1 MSSRKTFAAFLGV
14 AAVAALML
22 PAAAGADRD
31 IRITYSDE
39 DGTVKTNTFDL
50 LVVACDPS
58 ALSHVFDGRTPLE
71 ERVETALERYT
82 LGTSLWDVVRK
93 KGEGNKYTIRMSP
106 DNLSAGDGHGE
117 FVAVGRRAMICT
129 MILPG
134 MRCWYGTHVDETVR

>member
-1 MSSRKTFAAFLGV
+1 MASRKAFSAFL
-14 AAVAALML
+14 AVATVATLML
-22 PAAAGADRD
+22 PAAAGAGKD

-58 ALSHVFDGRTPLE
+58 ALSDVFDGRTPLE
-71 ERVETALERYT
+71 ERVETALERFT

-117 FVAVGRRAMICT
+117 FVAVGRRARILHDDPTTYT
-129 MILPG
+129 MLV
-134 MRCWYGTHVDETVR
+134 WYTR

>member
-1 MSSRKTFAAFLGV
+1 MMSSRKTFAAFLGV

-117 FVAVGRRAMICT
+117 FVAVGRRAR
-129 MILPG
+129 ILHDDPTRYA
-134 MRCWYGTHVDETVR
+134 MLVWYTRR

>member
-1 MSSRKTFAAFLGV
+1 MASRKAFSAFL
-14 AAVAALML
+14 AVATVATLML
-22 PAAAGADRD
+22 PAAAGAGRD

-58 ALSHVFDGRTPLE
+58 ALSDVFDGRTPLE
-71 ERVETALERYT
+71 ERVETALERFT

-93 KGEGNKYTIRMSP
+93 KDEGNKYTIRMSP

-117 FVAVGRRAMICT
+117 FVAFGRRATILHDDPTRYT
-129 MILPG
+129 ML
-134 MRCWYGTHVDETVR
+134 V